1 MKITSVEIYQVKM
14 EEELVPGYQ
23 PVCVKVNTDEGV
35 CGWGESGIPVMSGR
49 DAAAALIREISP
61 FVLGEDPLEHEVIWQ
76 KLYHNGYW
84 CYAGGS
90 IAFAAISALDMAMW
104 DIKGKVVGL
113 PLYKLLGGKVN
124 EKLRA
129 YASQIQLGWGD
140 FKGSCVTP
148 DDYAQCAK
156 NAVAQGFTAVKVDPF
171 WTDDKGLCTNPQR
184 IYMPKDKVSEWEWK
198 KLDNMYQIQT
208 VSDRVGAIRDAVG
221 PTIGIVIEFHGMTDV
236 NTSIQMERELDQYNC
251 LYYEEPSQTM
261 DYRYTKMLKDNV
273 KTCVSTGERIGSAW
287 GFKPFIENRAI
298 DVAQPD
304 LGVVGGITEMKKTID
319 FANMY
324 DVGVQI
330 HCMSGPICCAA
341 TLHVES
347 AAPNFVYH
355 EHLAW
360 NELEKFQIL
369 GKYKDVGLEN
379 GSYTVPDRPGIGQEL
394 SEEAI
399 ECSEITVVK

>member
-1 MKITSVEIYQVKM
+1 MKITNVEIYRVSLKP
-14 EEELVPGYQ
+14 EVVPGYQ

-35 CGWGESGIPVMSGR
+35 YGWGESGIPVMSGR
-49 DAAAALIREISP
+49 DAATELIREISP
-61 FVLGEDPLEHEVIWQ
+61 FIIGLDPLDHEVIWQ
-76 KLYHNGYW
+76 RLYHGGYW

-104 DIKGKVVGL
+104 DIKGKVANL

-124 EKLRA
+124 EKIRA

-140 FKGSCVTP
+140 FKGPVQTP
-148 DDYAQCAK
+148 EDYAQVAK

-171 WTDDKGLCTNPQR
+171 WTDDKGLCTSPQR
-184 IYMPKDKVSEWEWK
+184 INKPKDQNSEWEWK
-198 KLDNMYQIQT
+198 KLDNMYQIKT

-221 PTIGIVIEFHGMTDV
+221 PKVGIVIEFHGMTDV
-236 NTSIQMERELDQYNC
+236 NTSIQMGRELDQYNC

-273 KTCVSTGERIGSAW
+273 KTCVATGERIGSAW

-304 LGVVGGITEMKKTID
+304 LGVVGGITEMKKTCD

-341 TLHVES
+341 TLQVE
-347 AAPNFVYH
+347 AAMPNFVYH

-360 NELEKFQIL
+360 NELPRFQAL
-369 GKYKDVGLEN
+369 GKYKEIGLKD
-379 GSYTVPDRPGIGQEL
+379 GHFYVPDRPGIGQEL

-399 ECSEITVVK
+399 ANSQIIVVK